1 MIVLYFLAPILFYKM
16 QNAALLVP
24 GLLWSRE
31 KPRRI
36 KIAALA
42 FFLCTLALSL
52 LKINGAPAALAA
64 SLLLLAYGLFYM
76 KRPLYLPAI
85 LFLLLFQ
92 GGLLAFRG
100 TFDPA
105 ALAPAFSYAFTNLI
119 FVASEEAFLREV
131 LRKKLGSGFFPALL
145 LGLLWGLWHVPFHPT
160 ADYTA
165 IQILHAA
172 ALSLLIDSVYDV
184 SGLPTAIFLHSVHN
198 ALPLAFRAAFS
209 PADHLLFFCGC
220 CAFSFFVTKV
230 TAAKPE
236 GPYYRRK
243 EKDEEDT

>member
-1 MIVLYFLAPILFYKM
+1 MIVLYFLAPIIFSKM

-24 GLLWSRE
+24 GLLWAMKE
-31 KPRRI
+31 TRRI
-36 KIAALA
+36 KFAALA
-42 FFLCTLALSL
+42 FFLITLALSIF
-52 LKINGAPAALAA
+52 KINGAPIAHAA
-64 SLLLLAYGLFYM
+64 SVLLLAYGLFYM
-76 KRPLYLPAI
+76 KRPFYLPAI
-85 LFLLLFQ
+85 VFLLLFQ

-105 ALAPAFSYAFTNLI
+105 ALAPALSYAFTNLI

-131 LRKKLGSGFFPALL
+131 LRKKLGSGFFPALF

-160 ADYTA
+160 ADYAA

-172 ALSLLIDSVYDV
+172 GLSLLIDSVYEV
-184 SGLPTAIFLHSVHN
+184 SGLTTAIFLHSVHN
-198 ALPLAFRAAFS
+198 ALPLAFRATFS
-209 PADHLLFFCGC
+209 PADHLLFFLGC

-243 EKDEEDT
+243 ERGKEDL

>member
-1 MIVLYFLAPILFYKM
+1 MIFLYFLAPILFYKM

-24 GLLWSRE
+24 GLLWAT
-31 KPRRI
+31 KKRRRT
-36 KIAALA
+36 KFAALA
-42 FFLCTLALSL
+42 FFLIVLVLAL

-76 KRPLYLPAI
+76 KRPFYLPAI

-105 ALAPAFSYAFTNLI
+105 AFAPALSYAFTNLI

-131 LRKKLGSGFFPALL
+131 LRKKLGSGFFPALF

-198 ALPLAFRAAFS
+198 ALPLTFRAAFS
-209 PADHLLFFCGC
+209 PTGHLLFFLGC
-220 CAFSFFVTKV
+220 SLFSYFVTKV
-230 TAAKPE
+230 TATRPAE
-236 GPYYRRK
+236 LYYRRK

>member
-24 GLLWSRE
+24 GLLWAMNE
-31 KPRRI
+31 RRRT
-36 KIAALA
+36 KFAALA
-42 FFLCTLALSL
+42 FFLITLALAL
-52 LKINGAPAALAA
+52 LKVNGAPAALAA
-64 SLLLLAYGLFYM
+64 SMLFLAYGLFYM
-76 KRPLYLPAI
+76 RRPFYLPAI

-92 GGLLAFRG
+92 SGLLAFRG

-105 ALAPAFSYAFTNLI
+105 ALAPALSYAFTNLI

-131 LRKKLGSGFFPALL
+131 LRKKLGSGFFPALF

-160 ADYTA
+160 ANYAA

-172 ALSLLIDSVYDV
+172 ALSLLIDAIYDV
-184 SGLPTAIFLHSVHN
+184 SSLPTAIFLHSVHN

-209 PADHLLFFCGC
+209 PADHLPFFLGC

-243 EKDEEDT
+243 ERGKEDI

>member
-24 GLLWSRE
+24 GLLWAMKESH
-31 KPRRI
+31 RI
-36 KIAALA
+36 KFAALA
-42 FFLCTLALSL
+42 FFLITLALSIF
-52 LKINGAPAALAA
+52 KINGAPIALAA

-76 KRPLYLPAI
+76 KRPFYLPAI
-85 LFLLLFQ
+85 VFLLLFQ

-105 ALAPAFSYAFTNLI
+105 ALAPALSYAFTSLI

-131 LRKKLGSGFFPALL
+131 LRKKLGSGFFPALF

-160 ADYTA
+160 ADYA
-165 IQILHAA
+165 SIQILHAA
-172 ALSLLIDSVYDV
+172 GLSLLIDSVYEV
-184 SGLPTAIFLHSVHN
+184 SGLPTAIFLHSLHN
-198 ALPLAFRAAFS
+198 SLPLIFRAAFS
-209 PADHLLFFCGC
+209 PADHLLFFLGC

-230 TAAKPE
+230 TAEKPE

-243 EKDEEDT
+243 ERGKEDI

>member
-24 GLLWSRE
+24 GLLWAANER
-31 KPRRI
+31 RRI

-42 FFLCTLALSL
+42 FFLIILALAL
-52 LKINGAPAALAA
+52 LEINGAPAALAA

-76 KRPLYLPAI
+76 ERPFYLLAI

-105 ALAPAFSYAFTNLI
+105 ALAPSFSYAFTNLI

-131 LRKKLGSGFFPALL
+131 LRRKLGSGFFPALF

-160 ADYTA
+160 ANYTA
-165 IQILHAA
+165 IQILHGA

-209 PADHLLFFCGC
+209 PADHLLFFSGC

>member
-24 GLLWSRE
+24 GLLWAMNER
-31 KPRRI
+31 RRI
-36 KIAALA
+36 KFAAFA
-42 FFLCTLALSL
+42 FFLITLVLALL
-52 LKINGAPAALAA
+52 EINGAPAALAA

-76 KRPLYLPAI
+76 KRPFYLPAI
-85 LFLLLFQ
+85 IFLLLLQ

-105 ALAPAFSYAFTNLI
+105 ALAPALSYAFTNLI

-131 LRKKLGSGFFPALL
+131 LRKKLGSGFFPALF

-160 ADYTA
+160 ADYGA

-184 SGLPTAIFLHSVHN
+184 SSLPTAIFLHSVHN

-209 PADHLLFFCGC
+209 PADHLLFFLGC

-236 GPYYRRK
+236 RSYYRRK

>member
-1 MIVLYFLAPILFYKM
+1 MIVLYFLAPIIFSKM

-24 GLLWSRE
+24 GLLWAMKES
-31 KPRRI
+31 RRI
-36 KIAALA
+36 KFAALA
-42 FFLCTLALSL
+42 FFLITLALSIF
-52 LKINGAPAALAA
+52 KINGAPIALAA
-64 SLLLLAYGLFYM
+64 SVLLLVYGLFYM
-76 KRPLYLPAI
+76 KRPFYLPAVV
-85 LFLLLFQ
+85 FLLLFQ

-105 ALAPAFSYAFTNLI
+105 ALAPALSYAFTNLI
-119 FVASEEAFLREV
+119 FVASEEAFLREG
-131 LRKKLGSGFFPALL
+131 LRKKLGSGFFPALF

-160 ADYTA
+160 ADYAA

-172 ALSLLIDSVYDV
+172 GLSLLIDSVYDV

-209 PADHLLFFCGC
+209 PADHLLFFLGC

-243 EKDEEDT
+243 EKGKEDI

>member
-1 MIVLYFLAPILFYKM
+1 MIFLYVLAPIVFSRM

-24 GLLWSRE
+24 GLLWAMNAR
-31 KPRRI
+31 RRI
-36 KIAALA
+36 KFATLA
-42 FFLCTLALSL
+42 FFLFTIALSL
-52 LKINGAPAALAA
+52 LKINGSPVALAG

-76 KRPLYLPAI
+76 KRPFYLPAI

-105 ALAPAFSYAFTNLI
+105 ALAPALSYAFTNLI

-131 LRKKLGSGFFPALL
+131 MRKKLGAGFFPALF

-165 IQILHAA
+165 IQVLHGM

-198 ALPLAFRAAFS
+198 ALPLFFRAAFS
-209 PADHLLFFCGC
+209 PADHLLFFLGC
-220 CAFSFFVTKV
+220 SLFSYFVTKV
-230 TAAKPE
+230 TATRPAE
-236 GPYYRRK
+236 LYYRRK